1 MNKYIKYLPFLLLP
15 LLFLTGCSSK
25 LQSQVVF
32 KNLSAGA
39 LRINFKGDEVNVASG
54 KIVTVEAIKNGLYS
68 YSTTYEVPAGATS
81 FNASGAVSGN
91 IAINAGTK
99 VLIIY
104 SSTYINGSYSLFAT
118 ISSSDDLSS
127 TSTTSP

>member
-1 MNKYIKYLPFLLLP
+1 MNKYIKYLPFLLLS

-32 KNLSAGA
+32 KNLAAGA
-39 LRINFKGDEVNVASG
+39 LRINFKGNEVNVASG

-81 FNASGAVSGN
+81 FNASGDVSGN

-99 VLIIY
+99 VLIILFK
-104 SSTYINGSYSLFAT
+104 YIYCWNVT
-118 ISSSDDLSS
+118 IVCNYV
-127 TSTTSP
+127 